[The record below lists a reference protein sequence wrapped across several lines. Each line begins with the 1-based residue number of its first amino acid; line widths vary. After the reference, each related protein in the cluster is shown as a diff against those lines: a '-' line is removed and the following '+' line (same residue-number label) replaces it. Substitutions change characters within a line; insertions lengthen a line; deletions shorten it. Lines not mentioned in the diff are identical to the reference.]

1 MLRKLIIALA
11 IAIAVALLAVPFR
24 SQPRRGWSSSPLP
37 SRVTACTIPVA

>member
-11 IAIAVALLAVPFR
+11 IAIAVALLAVPSVR
-24 SQPRRGWSSSPLP
+24 SPGAAGPSSPLP